1 MEKSSVDKITELLER
16 LSESEMLPEPN
27 ITMVENKTSITY
39 PLFSVV
45 SGMNEFRSICKA
57 ATRLKIEPVGEDQI
71 KITLELK

>member
-1 MEKSSVDKITELLER
+1 MEKNSVNKITELLQGI
-16 LSESEMLPEPN
+16 SEAEILPEPN
-27 ITMVENKTSITY
+27 IMIVGNEMSITY

-45 SGMNEFRSICKA
+45 SSMDKFLSICEA